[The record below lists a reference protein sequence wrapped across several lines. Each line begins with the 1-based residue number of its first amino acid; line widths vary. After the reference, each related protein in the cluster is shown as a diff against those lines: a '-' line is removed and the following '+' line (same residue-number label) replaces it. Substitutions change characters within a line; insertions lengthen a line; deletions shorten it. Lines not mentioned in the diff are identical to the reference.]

1 MEGHIME
8 IENEEILVLK
18 SVFKNKLDDIDL
30 KIYQALRENG
40 RMSDTEIAK
49 RIGVSITTVRRR
61 RLRLQEKGYLQ
72 IIGLLLLR
80 AADVAYADVMVKLN
94 QHARVEEINEFL
106 TEAINNPRIYE
117 VTEYLGGDYDVLLR
131 FLESNNEKLRYH
143 IDKFLRNNNAVERYM
158 VYPAIGSPKAWYKSF
173 KIKF

>member
-1 MEGHIME
+1 MED
-8 IENEEILVLK
+8 EEIVVMK
-18 SVFKNKLDDIDL
+18 SIFKNKLDDIDL
-30 KIYQALRENG
+30 KIYQALKENG

-94 QHARVEEINEFL
+94 QHARVEEVNEFL
-106 TEAINNPRIYE
+106 TEAVNNPRIYE

-131 FLESNNEKLRYH
+131 FFESNNEKLRYH
-143 IDKFLRNNNAVERYM
+143 IDKFLRSNNAVERYV
-158 VYPAIGSPKAWYKSF
+158 VYPTIGSPKAWYKSF